1 MNGKIS
7 NNPVPVICVGKDG
20 TVLYSNE
27 VSELL
32 NELGVTVGEKLP
44 LSIVDIVQKVITQ
57 SYPEKTEIKVG
68 KRVYL
73 VVFHPLPEQ
82 ECANIFGLDI
92 TDHKGLEEKT
102 HGSEAREVANLE
114 LADILDVPAVQS
126 LMYDLHELT
135 HITIAL
141 VDLKGNIPVSVGW
154 QDICTKF
161 HRVHP
166 ETCKHCVESDTR
178 LSLGV
183 LPGDFKL
190 YKCKNN
196 MWDVVTPLIV
206 DGQHIGNIFS
216 GQFFFDDEPLDYELF
231 RSQARKYGFNEDEYI
246 AMLEKVPRLSRE
258 AVNKNMS
265 FFVKLANMISQLSH
279 SNFKLARSLRERDIL
294 VDKLEKSREDLD
306 RAQAVGNIGSWRLDV
321 RTKELTW
328 SDENHRIFGIPK
340 GTHLTYETLL
350 SQTHPDDREYVDSKW
365 KAGLK
370 GEPYDIEHRI
380 VVDGKIK
387 WVRKK
392 AHFEFDK
399 SGKVIGGFGIT
410 QDITERKEAEERLKL
425 ASKHN
430 RSLIEANIDPIITIG
445 PNGKITDVNNS
456 TEIVTGYSREE
467 LIGTDYSNYFT
478 EPEKA
483 KKGYQLVFQEG
494 FVRDYSLDIKHK
506 DGHITPVL
514 YNASVYRDEAGE
526 IIGMFAAARDISE
539 LKKAEEKIQIL
550 ANAVESSEDAIIT
563 ESLDGV
569 ITSWNRGAEKIY
581 GYSVEEAL
589 EKSISVL
596 EPENLRG
603 ETKQLIEKIKRGER
617 IRNYE
622 TLRLKKDGTIVDI
635 SVTLSPVFD
644 TSGKLVAIS
653 TIARDITER
662 KKAEEALRRAHDSLE
677 IKVKERTSE
686 LEKAYESLMEE
697 KRRLSEAQKIAHIGN
712 WDYDL
717 INDKLYCSD
726 EMYSI
731 FGHKPREGMSY
742 DKLLGY
748 VHPEDRSYVDNA
760 VKKALNEKSF
770 SIDHRIISADGEERI
785 VHAQGEASYNENK
798 SPIRIKGIVQDI
810 TERKRAEEKIRILAN
825 VVESSNDAII
835 TESLE
840 GTITSWNKGA
850 EQIYGYSAEEV
861 LGKNVSIAEP
871 DNLKGE
877 IKNLIE
883 KIKQGEEIQHYKTVR
898 LKKDGTTIN
907 ISITYSPVFDASGKL
922 IAISSM
928 GRDITEQVN
937 AERLLAK
944 AEEARKKEIHHRIKN
959 NLQVISS
966 LLDLQAEK
974 FRSRGC
980 AEDSEVLNAFIESQ
994 DRVMS
999 IALIHEELHEG
1010 RGNDTL
1016 NFSSYIKRL
1025 VENLFQTYKIGNIN
1039 TNLSIELEENVF
1051 FDMDIA
1057 VPLGIIINELVS
1069 NSLKYAFLNKDN
1081 GKIQIKL
1088 HREDSAKCAGKDQGS
1103 TKESY
1108 NGTDFVLT
1116 ISDNGI
1122 GIPEDFNLEDS
1133 NSLGL
1138 QLVET
1143 LVDQLGGEIEL
1154 KRDSGTEFCIKFTV
1168 PVQNE
1173 K

>member
-7 NNPVPVICVGKDG
+7 NNPGPVICVGKDG

-27 VSELL
+27 GSELL

-92 TDHKGLEEKT
+92 TDYKGLEEKT
-102 HGSEAREVANLE
+102 QGSEAMEVANLE

-216 GQFFFDDEPLDYELF
+216 GQFFFEDEPLDYELF
-231 RSQARKYGFNEDEYI
+231 RSQANKYGFNENEYI

-294 VDKLEKSREDLD
+294 VNKLEKSREDLD
-306 RAQAVGNIGSWRLDV
+306 RAQTVGNIGSWRLDV

-328 SDENHRIFGIPK
+328 SDENHHIFGIPK
-340 GTHLTYETLL
+340 GTHLTSESLL
-350 SQTHPDDREYVDSKW
+350 SQIHPDDREYVDSKW

-392 AHFEFDK
+392 AYFEFDK
-399 SGKVIGGFGIT
+399 DGKVIGSFGIT
-410 QDITERKEAEERLKL
+410 QDITERK
-425 ASKHN
+425 
-430 RSLIEANIDPIITIG
+430 
-445 PNGKITDVNNS
+445 
-456 TEIVTGYSREE
+456 
-467 LIGTDYSNYFT
+467 
-478 EPEKA
+478 
-483 KKGYQLVFQEG
+483 
-494 FVRDYSLDIKHK
+494 
-506 DGHITPVL
+506 
-514 YNASVYRDEAGE
+514 
-526 IIGMFAAARDISE
+526 
-539 LKKAEEKIQIL
+539 KAEE
-550 ANAVESSEDAIIT
+550 
-563 ESLDGV
+563 G
-569 ITSWNRGAEKIY
+569 
-581 GYSVEEAL
+581 
-589 EKSISVL
+589 
-596 EPENLRG
+596 
-603 ETKQLIEKIKRGER
+603 
-617 IRNYE
+617 
-622 TLRLKKDGTIVDI
+622 
-635 SVTLSPVFD
+635 
-644 TSGKLVAIS
+644 
-653 TIARDITER
+653 
-662 KKAEEALRRAHDSLE
+662 LRRAHDSLE

-717 INDKLYCSD
+717 VNDELYCSD
-726 EMYSI
+726 EIYSI
-731 FGHKPREGMSY
+731 FGHKLQEGMSY

-748 VHPEDRSYVDNA
+748 VHPKDRSYVGNA
-760 VKKALNEKSF
+760 IKKALNEKSF
-770 SIDHRIISADGEERI
+770 SIDHRIISADGEERT
-785 VHAQGEASYNENK
+785 VRAQGEVSYNENK
-798 SPIRIKGIVQDI
+798 SPIRIRGIVQDI
-810 TERKRAEEKIRILAN
+810 TKRKRAEEKIRILAN
-825 VVESSNDAII
+825 VVESSKDAII

-850 EQIYGYSAEEV
+850 ERIYGYSAEEV

-898 LKKDGTTIN
+898 LKKDGTTMN

-928 GRDITEQVN
+928 GRDITEQVS

-1025 VENLFQTYKIGNIN
+1025 VENLFQTYKVGNIN
-1039 TNLSIELEENVF
+1039 TNLNIELEENIF

-1057 VPLGIIINELVS
+1057 VPLGIIVNELVS
-1069 NSLKYAFLNKDN
+1069 NSLKYAFLNRDN

-1088 HREDSAKCAGKDQGS
+1088 HREDSAKCSGEDQES
-1103 TKESY
+1103 TKESS
-1108 NGTDFVLT
+1108 NGIDFVLT

-1154 KRDSGTEFCIKFTV
+1154 KRNSGTEFFIRFTV